1 VQGTASPGCL
11 RGLDWFTFF
20 LADIQTGFGPF
31 VAIYLTAHEWGQ
43 LDIGLVLS
51 AGGLVALA
59 GQMPGG
65 VLVDAMRS
73 ARLVGG
79 LAVAAICLSALALA
93 IWPIFPV
100 VMGSRVLH
108 AAASCVLGPVI
119 AAISLGLVGHDALGA
134 RLGRN
139 ARFASLGNG
148 IAAGTMGLC
157 GYLVSSQSVFFLT
170 AALAAPAMLAL
181 VRIRMNDVMLLKG
194 EAVGPATATGLRGVL
209 SNRRLLIF
217 AACILLFQ
225 LANAAML
232 PLMGSILT
240 TRSNEWA
247 STLIAACIVVPQ
259 IFVAGFAPSIGRA
272 ADTWGRRPLLFLC
285 FAALATRGVLFAI
298 VTTPYLVVA
307 VQVLD
312 GISAAVLGVTL
323 PLIVA
328 DIMRGT
334 GRFNLG
340 LGIVGSAV
348 GIGAAL
354 STTLAGY
361 AFDRFGSNIA
371 FYGLAFIA
379 VCGLGLVWL
388 LMPET
393 RPDAAGESWA
403 CSTRCRQDLKILR
416 YSADAHRGKR
426 RVAADLRPT
435 APVVHT

>member
-1 VQGTASPGCL
+1 
-11 RGLDWFTFF
+11 
-20 LADIQTGFGPF
+20 
-31 VAIYLTAHEWGQ
+31 
-43 LDIGLVLS
+43 
-51 AGGLVALA
+51 
-59 GQMPGG
+59 
-65 VLVDAMRS
+65 
-73 ARLVGG
+73 
-79 LAVAAICLSALALA
+79 
-93 IWPIFPV
+93 
-100 VMGSRVLH
+100 
-108 AAASCVLGPVI
+108 
-119 AAISLGLVGHDALGA
+119 
-134 RLGRN
+134 
-139 ARFASLGNG
+139 
-148 IAAGTMGLC
+148 
-157 GYLVSSQSVFFLT
+157 
-170 AALAAPAMLAL
+170 
-181 VRIRMNDVMLLKG
+181 
-194 EAVGPATATGLRGVL
+194 
-209 SNRRLLIF
+209 
-217 AACILLFQ
+217 
-225 LANAAML
+225 
-232 PLMGSILT
+232 MGSILT

-393 RPDAAGESWA
+393 RPDAVGESCA
-403 CSTRCRQDLKILR
+403 CSTRAAGKI
-416 YSADAHRGKR
+416 
-426 RVAADLRPT
+426 
-435 APVVHT
+435 